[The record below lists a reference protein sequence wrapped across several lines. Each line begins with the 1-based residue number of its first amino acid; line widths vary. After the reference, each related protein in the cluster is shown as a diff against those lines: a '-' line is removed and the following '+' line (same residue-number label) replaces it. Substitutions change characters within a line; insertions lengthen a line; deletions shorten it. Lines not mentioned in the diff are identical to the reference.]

1 MLAAIARFLLRLG
14 GWTPVGGVPDIPKA
28 VFVAAPHTS
37 NWDGVWALIYK
48 VAIGL
53 DIKFFA
59 KQSLFWF
66 PLGILL
72 RGLGAVP
79 LDRKRA
85 GSAVDQAVAQFENND
100 SFFFG
105 LAPEGTRSR
114 RPHWKS
120 GFYRIAEAANVPIVL
135 GFLDYGERELG
146 LGPIVDVNIG
156 QQAVLAECRKFYAN
170 VKGRW
175 PEKFGPVR
183 FPDEDVEQQ
192 PQRSVRSFVRRSGRL
207 TTSQEKALSE
217 LWPYYGIEFEDTL
230 LDLDTVF
237 GRRAPRVLEIGFG
250 NGDTLVQQASES
262 PDRDFIGIEVHEP
275 GVGHC
280 LLKAR
285 DAGVDNLKLIMHD
298 AIEVLGGQIPEG
310 SLERVNLYFPDPWPK
325 KRHHKRR
332 IVSPA
337 FLGLVAGRLQPR
349 GALHI
354 ATDWAD
360 YAEHIDEALEAS
372 EWFRCAER
380 REHDG
385 NRPLARPRTKFERR
399 GLKKGHRIVDWR
411 FERIA

>member
-1 MLAAIARFLLRLG
+1 MLSAIARFLLRLG

-72 RGLGAVP
+72 RALGAVP
-79 LDRKRA
+79 LDRRRA

-100 SFFFG
+100 NFFFG

-120 GFYRIAEAANVPIVL
+120 GFYRIAETANVPIVL

-170 VKGRW
+170 AQGRW
-175 PEKFGPVR
+175 PEKFGPIR
-183 FPDEDVEQQ
+183 FPDDHLEQKSKRAI
-192 PQRSVRSFVRRSGRL
+192 RSYVRRSGRL
-207 TTSQEKALSE
+207 TASQKKALSE
-217 LWPYYGIEFEDTL
+217 LWPDYGIDFEDTL
-230 LDLDTVF
+230 LDLNQVF
-237 GRRAPRVLEIGFG
+237 GRKAPRVLEIGFG
-250 NGDTLVQQASES
+250 NGDTLVQQASEN
-262 PDRDFIGIEVHEP
+262 PDKDFIGIEVHEP

-285 DAGVDNLKLIMHD
+285 GAGVKNLKLIMHD

-332 IVSPA
+332 IVNPA
-337 FLGLVAGRLQPR
+337 FLGLVASRLRP
-349 GALHI
+349 GGTLHI
-354 ATDWAD
+354 ATDWD
-360 YAEHIDEALEAS
+360 GYAGHIDEVLEAS
-372 EWFRCAER
+372 DLFRCVER
-380 REHDG
+380 RQHDG
-385 NRPLARPRTKFERR
+385 DRPLARPRTKFEQH
-399 GLKKGHRIVDWR
+399 GLKKGHRIFDWR
-411 FERIA
+411 FVRNA